1 LKIAIAGATG
11 FVGRALARRL
21 AEGPEGHRVV
31 ALTRAAGPRPPE
43 DRLTFRSCDLFSA
56 RETEEALAGCDA
68 AVYLVHSML
77 PSARLTQASFA
88 DLDLILADNFARA
101 AGKAALRRVVY
112 LGGILPADDLSAHLE
127 SRREVEETFRRART
141 PFVALRAGLVIGA
154 DGSSFQILE
163 KLVRRLPVMLLP
175 AWTRTPTQPIALTDV
190 VELLARTLDAPGAAL
205 EGETFDV
212 GGPEVTDYAGLL
224 AATAQAQ
231 GLVRRTL
238 PVRWFSPGLS
248 TLWVCLIT
256 GAPRELVKPLVQSLR
271 HRMVAGDRRLQER
284 LGVPGLGLREALAQ
298 ALRPRP
304 ARVEAP
310 PPGRTLSFKAR
321 RGSPENDVRSVQ
333 RLPLP
338 PEWTAE
344 DVAQAFTH
352 WLPAGFRPFLSI
364 GTDASGEVRF
374 GVRGLRWPL
383 LVLHH
388 VDGRSTPD
396 RQVFRVTGG
405 LLARTGGPRQGRLE
419 FRAVLGGAFVLA
431 AIHDF
436 TPTLPWYVYK
446 ATQAQVHLWVM
457 RAFGRFLGART
468 AAERPTAAE
477 GDGGAGVPQPAV

>member
-1 LKIAIAGATG
+1 MPLKIAIAGATG
-11 FVGRALARRL
+11 FVGQALARRL
-21 AEGPEGHRVV
+21 ADGPEGHQVV
-31 ALTRAAGPRPPE
+31 ALTRSASPRPPE
-43 DRLTFRSCDLFSA
+43 GRLEWRSCDLFSA
-56 RETEEALAGCDA
+56 RATEEALAGCDA

-77 PSARLTQASFA
+77 PSARLTQASFQ

-101 AGKAALRRVVY
+101 ADKAALRRVVY

-163 KLVRRLPVMLLP
+163 KLVRRLPLMLLP
-175 AWTRTPTQPIALTDV
+175 SWTRTPTQPIALADV
-190 VELLARTLDAPGAAL
+190 VELLARTLDAPGPGL
-205 EGETFDV
+205 EGEAFDV

-224 AATAQAQ
+224 AAAAQAQ

-271 HRMVAGDRRLQER
+271 HRMVAADRRLQER
-284 LGVPGLGLREALAQ
+284 LGVPGVGLVEALAQ
-298 ALRPRP
+298 ALRLRPGPRTP
-304 ARVEAP
+304 RAEAP
-310 PPGRTLSFKAR
+310 PPGRSLLFGAR
-321 RGSPENDVRSVQ
+321 RSGPESDVRSVQ

-338 PEWTAE
+338 PGWSAE
-344 DVAQAFTH
+344 DVARAFTH
-352 WLPAGFRPFLSI
+352 WLPDGFRPFLSI
-364 GTDASGEVRF
+364 GTDAAGEVRF
-374 GVRGLRWPL
+374 GIRGLRWPL

-388 VDGRSTPD
+388 VDGRSTPE

-446 ATQAQVHLWVM
+446 ATQALVHLWVM
-457 RAFGRFLGART
+457 RAFGRFLGARPVG
-468 AAERPTAAE
+468 ERP
-477 GDGGAGVPQPAV
+477 GAG